1 MPFFF
6 FVNYS
11 PEDCFSFLV
20 CSFLFFSFL
29 SVCICGMGSPRS
41 MGKREWD
48 KKERIVYILAGIDLG
63 FLWIGDIF
71 MYLVPK

>member
-1 MPFFF
+1 
-6 FVNYS
+6 
-11 PEDCFSFLV
+11 
-20 CSFLFFSFL
+20 
-29 SVCICGMGSPRS
+29 